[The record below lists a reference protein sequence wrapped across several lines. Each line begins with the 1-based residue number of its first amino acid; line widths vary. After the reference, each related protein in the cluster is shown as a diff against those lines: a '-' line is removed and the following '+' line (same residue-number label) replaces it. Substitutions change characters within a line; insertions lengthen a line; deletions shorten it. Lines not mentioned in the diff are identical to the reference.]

1 MPIPLPCDLLII
13 NAVTLPEPGLHPP
26 IDHGFVAICGKTIQA
41 VGRMTDLPAQT
52 LTRRTI
58 DAQGCLVM
66 PGLVNGHCHA
76 AMTLFRGLADD
87 LPLMEWL
94 QRHIFPAEARLVSRE
109 MVYWCSKLA
118 AAEMILSGTT
128 TVADSYFFEAEA
140 ARAFQE
146 AGLRAVVAQG
156 VIDFPA
162 PGVPDPGKN
171 IEAAALF
178 MDSCQ
183 DRRLITPAIF
193 CHSPYTC
200 SPKTL
205 EQAKKLA
212 FSQGCKL
219 FIHLAET
226 KDEIQQIRE
235 QYGRSP
241 VQHLDHLG
249 LLDRDTVAVHC
260 VHLDLDD
267 IALLRERGTGV
278 ITCPESNMKL
288 ASGIAPIP
296 AMLEAGIPLGI
307 GSDGCA
313 SNNDLDLFC
322 EMDSLAKLHKV
333 ASLDPTTLP
342 ASQALRLATS
352 GGAQVLGLEGSIGRL
367 APGCKADCLIIDLHQ
382 PHLTPFHNPDILVYA
397 AKGSDVRTTIIDGA
411 LVMEERRVLSFDLD
425 EAMAKVRELAKEVR
439 ITNWELRMRN

>member
-1 MPIPLPCDLLII
+1 MPIPLLCDLLII
-13 NAVTLPEPGLHPP
+13 NAVALAEPGLHPP
-26 IDHGFVAICGKTIQA
+26 IDHGFVAIHGETIQA
-41 VGRMTDLPAQT
+41 VGRMTDLPPQT

-58 DAQGCLVM
+58 DARGGLVM

-128 TVADSYFFEAEA
+128 TVADSYFFEEEA
-140 ARAFQE
+140 ARAFRE

-171 IEAAALF
+171 IEAAASF

-205 EQAKKLA
+205 ERAKKLA
-212 FSQGCKL
+212 ASQGCKL

-226 KDEIQQIRE
+226 KGEVEQIRG

-241 VQHLDHLG
+241 AQHLDHLG

-260 VHLDLDD
+260 VHLDRDD
-267 IALLRERGTGV
+267 ISLLKERGTGV

-307 GSDGCA
+307 GTDGCA

-342 ASQALRLATS
+342 ASQALRLASS
-352 GGAQVLGLEGSIGRL
+352 GGAQVLGLGGSVGRL
-367 APGCKADCLIIDLHQ
+367 APGCKADCLIIDLNQ

-397 AKGSDVRTTIIDGA
+397 AKGSDVRTTIIDGTV
-411 LVMEERRVLSFDLD
+411 VMDERRILSFDLTL
-425 EAMAKVRELAKEVR
+425 AMAKVRELAKEV
-439 ITNWELRMRN
+439 